1 MEIITELTTINYLSL
16 FLKIFTILIG
26 AKAIISVLEWFCEK
40 LGLQNKW
47 TRNKRKEHDLL
58 IKTTQGLSLLQ
69 QKHDESVR
77 QSIRHDEML
86 KTDISSLTDTVN
98 GIAATLH
105 GGPGSPIPFSV
116 GCRGMF
122 PEFTERFLMV
132 YWDQLGCGINNYQL
146 DSRFTVDFFVE
157 MAADLIVEVK
167 KMFPGNPLIL
177 FGMSW
182 Q

>member
-98 GIAATLH
+98 GIAATLCDMQ
-105 GGPGSPIPFSV
+105 IK
-116 GCRGMF
+116 
-122 PEFTERFLMV
+122 
-132 YWDQLGCGINNYQL
+132 NNQ
-146 DSRFTVDFFVE
+146 
-157 MAADLIVEVK
+157 K
-167 KMFPGNPLIL
+167 KI
-177 FGMSW
+177 
-182 Q
+182 